1 MLNENNEVVFP
12 YQVNTIMPI
21 MGLSCGTLMVPATA
35 KLTKEDVLICVK
47 KAPVFRRFSS
57 DKLERVTVSNLDR
70 LHNEKYMTVA
80 EYEEFLDKQGDNR
93 GKVAETPV
101 VEEKKET
108 EPVKEEVVPPTLV
121 VEEVKEETPVTETP
135 VVEEAETI
143 EEVAQT
149 EDTIEEEV
157 TENINDEKVS
167 EDVTEE
173 APDVVEETN
182 SDENHRNNRYNNKKK
197 HNR

>member
-1 MLNENNEVVFP
+1 MINENNEIVFP

-21 MGLSCGTLMVPATA
+21 IGLSCGNLMVPATA
-35 KLTKEDVLICVK
+35 KLTKEDVLICLK

-57 DKLERVTVSNLDR
+57 NKLERVTISNLDR
-70 LHNEKYMTVA
+70 LHNEEFMTEA
-80 EYEEFLDKQGDNR
+80 EYEAFLDKQGDVR
-93 GKVAETPV
+93 GKVAEAPV

-108 EPVKEEVVPPTLV
+108 EPVKVEEPVPA
-121 VEEVKEETPVTETP
+121 VEEVKVETVTEES
-135 VVEEAETI
+135 VVEEAETV
-143 EEVAQT
+143 EEIAQT
-149 EDTIEEEV
+149 EDTIEDEV
-157 TENINDEKVS
+157 AENISDEKVS

-173 APDVVEETN
+173 APEVVEETN

>member
-1 MLNENNEVVFP
+1 MINENNEIVFP

-21 MGLSCGTLMVPATA
+21 IGLSCGDLMVPTTA
-35 KLTKEDVLICVK
+35 KLTKEDVLICLK

-57 DKLERVTVSNLDR
+57 SKLERVTISNLDR
-70 LHNEKYMTVA
+70 LHNEEFMTEA
-80 EYEEFLDKQGDNR
+80 EYEAFLDKQGDVR

-108 EPVKEEVVPPTLV
+108 EPVKVEVEEEPVPV
-121 VEEVKEETPVTETP
+121 VEEAKVETVTEES
-135 VVEEAETI
+135 VVEEAETV
-143 EEVAQT
+143 EETAQT

-173 APDVVEETN
+173 APEVVEETN